1 MVIICNHSDRSDSP
15 KEALVADESQA
26 ESPGMRGCTGDN
38 GEHTNDAEKC
48 SIEAGAYLLKYLAIP
63 PWRGILPQRSNLPVR
78 RRRRNLHWGR
88 KHGVCKTKQ
97 TQGKVG
103 HKGPV
108 QTNQSAELSPP
119 NRMPLPALLVG
130 TEFPLQRQNGMRNG
144 RGMSPVHGQCAKK
157 GEFVSAQ

>member
-1 MVIICNHSDRSDSP
+1 
-15 KEALVADESQA
+15 
-26 ESPGMRGCTGDN
+26 MRGCTGDN

-48 SIEAGAYLLKYLAIP
+48 SIGAGAYLLKYLAIP

-119 NRMPLPALLVG
+119 NRMPLPALLIG
-130 TEFPLQRQNGMRNG
+130 TEFPFFFENLTTRILPQKL
-144 RGMSPVHGQCAKK
+144 AKK
-157 GEFVSAQ
+157 KLTRRSLITQDKKGGR